1 VDGPTRADTPV
12 APAVRKNSVD
22 RSWPGFADRPCRAG
36 HAGQIRK
43 RPDGKWWWRA
53 IGELVDT
60 FCADFNW
67 LHGEDDPPQFIFPN
81 RRGWVVFGPFDH
93 KEQAKA
99 SIVSFFARTRP
110 AWTMEKAK

>member
-1 VDGPTRADTPV
+1 MKQRSRPPADSPTTWTPPRA
-12 APAVRKNSVD
+12 RIFLS
-22 RSWPGFADRPCRAG
+22 
-36 HAGQIRK
+36 QIKK
-43 RPDGKWWWRA
+43 RGDGKWWWRA

-99 SIVSFFARTRP
+99 SIVSFSP
-110 AWTMEKAK
+110 APGQPGRWRKPNDLQS